1 MDDFTCVNATMKVCP
16 NGEITSFREVNDMK
30 YLTADCGPDSTTYT
44 VIRDPNTRGY
54 ACYNTTT
61 GGFIVG
67 QDPFI
72 NPNGSMGKLSV
83 NKLFIS
89 VLMLSCLFLATAH

>member
-16 NGEITSFREVNDMK
+16 NGDSVSFRYAYDISD
-30 YLTADCGPDSTTYT
+30 LTADCGPFSAVYT
-44 VIRDPNTRGY
+44 VLHDPNTRGF

-61 GGFIVG
+61 GRFIVG
-67 QDPFI
+67 QNPFV

-89 VLMLSCLFLATAH
+89 VLILSCLFLVTAH